1 MDFKSF
7 TSPVCWT
14 VTAIFTFPGVPQP
27 VLSLQSGW
35 TNMFLT
41 ETVTLRCDVQGI
53 SSHWVYKWYRDGQEI
68 PISGDGDTYTILSAA
83 RSHSGQY
90 QCRGEL
96 PERLSYFAFTLTCC
110 TTFLLYIYTGERLSL
125 TCTVDGDS
133 TGWKYLW
140 YKDTQGAVLSNTD
153 SDRTDGSSYTINSAA
168 PSHSGQY
175 WYFKDLLSSQRPF
188 QISIPTVP
196 YISSITIS
204 DNNYS
209 PIVKNVSNFYICLC
223 LWMLKKHYSMN
234 VYQLWEW
241 IWIWN

>member
-1 MDFKSF
+1 
-7 TSPVCWT
+7 
-14 VTAIFTFPGVPQP
+14 
-27 VLSLQSGW
+27 
-35 TNMFLT
+35 MFLT

-96 PERLSYFAFTLTCC
+96 PERAVTSPHSSSLLLTVYE
-110 TTFLLYIYTGERLSL
+110 TPPKLQISMETHSEDIYTGERLSL

-175 WYFKDLLSSQRPF
+175 WCRAHRGGFY
-188 QISIPTVP
+188 
-196 YISSITIS
+196 Y
-204 DNNYS
+204 NYQK
-209 PIVKNVSNFYICLC
+209 I
-223 LWMLKKHYSMN
+223 
-234 VYQLWEW
+234 
-241 IWIWN
+241 